1 MSDLL
6 GVRFLKEGAPVLIL
20 PEGFGEHQLVVEG
33 GDAVVNDH
41 VDPFAVA
48 PELVT

>member
-6 GVRFLKEGAPVLIL
+6 GVRFLQEGAPVLIL